1 MATINLRNVDLNLLI
16 VFDAVF
22 ATGNISHAA
31 RQLALSQP
39 AVSNAL
45 TRLREHFDDPLF
57 VRAGRGVKPTNR
69 SQQMIEPVREALRLI
84 RRQFDGDRTLDLA
97 SYKRVF
103 RIVIVDPLEPV
114 LMPPLLR
121 EISLRAP
128 FVTIESRPP
137 WHTKVA
143 DDIIAGT
150 LDLACYTFPVSAP
163 GLVFKTICAADY
175 VVVARRGHPKI
186 GAVLDAATFMSLDQ
200 IALINELRGHSNIDR
215 DITTR
220 SGNRRIVYMVNKAWS
235 MPAMVGS
242 TDLVAVLPRCFAVLM
257 APVFNLDIHES
268 PVPISEQHFHMIWHE
283 KNNDD
288 PGHTWLRETMMSAL
302 GDEAA
307 AVPNATP
314 PSQAK
319 AATRRYS

>member
-16 VFDAVF
+16 VFDAVY
-22 ATGNISHAA
+22 AAGNISHAA

-39 AVSNAL
+39 AVSNAMM
-45 TRLREHFDDPLF
+45 RLREHFDDPLF
-57 VRAGRGVKPTNR
+57 VRDGRGVKPTNR
-69 SQQMIEPVREALRLI
+69 SRQMIEPVREALRLI
-84 RRQFDGDRTLDLA
+84 RQQFNGDRALDLA

-103 RIVIVDPLEPV
+103 RIVIVDPLEPI

-121 EISLRAP
+121 EISARAP
-128 FVTIESRPP
+128 LVTIESRPP
-137 WHTKVA
+137 WNTRVA

-175 VVVARRGHPKI
+175 VVVARHAHPGI
-186 GAVLDAATFMSLDQ
+186 GGPLDAPTFMALDQ
-200 IALINELRGHSNIDR
+200 VALINELRGHSNIDR

-220 SGNRRIVYMVNKAWS
+220 SGNRRIAYMVNKVWS
-235 MPAMVGS
+235 MPAIVGG
-242 TDLVAVLPRCFAVLM
+242 TDLVAVLPRRFAELM
-257 APVFNLDIHES
+257 APVFNLVIHES

-288 PGHTWLRETMMSAL
+288 PGHKWLRETLMSQFG
-302 GDEAA
+302 GDATAA
-307 AVPNATP
+307 AP
-314 PSQAK
+314 PVKPSKSK
-319 AATRRYS
+319 AAKPRV

>member
-16 VFDAVF
+16 VFDAVY

-57 VRAGRGVKPTNR
+57 VRAGRGVKPTLR
-69 SQQMIEPVREALRLI
+69 SQQMIDPVREALRLI
-84 RRQFDGDRTLDLA
+84 RQQFDGDRSLDLA
-97 SYKRVF
+97 SYKRTF
-103 RIVIVDPLEPV
+103 RIVIVDPLEPI

-121 EISLRAP
+121 EITAHAP
-128 FVTIESRPP
+128 QVTIESRPP
-137 WHTKVA
+137 WNTNVT

-163 GLVFKTICAADY
+163 GLVFETICPCDN
-175 VVVARRGHPKI
+175 VVVARRGHPGI
-186 GAVLDAATFMSLDQ
+186 GATLDARTFMALNQ
-200 IALINELRGHSNIDR
+200 VALINELRGHINIDR

-220 SGNRRIVYMVNKAWS
+220 GGNRRIAYMVNKVWS
-235 MPAMVGS
+235 MPAAVGS
-242 TDLVAVLPRCFAVLM
+242 SDLVAVLPRRFAELM
-257 APVFNLDIHES
+257 APVFNLQIHES

-283 KNNDD
+283 RNTDD
-288 PGHTWLRETMMSAL
+288 PGHKWLRDTMLEAMHAGASPPGL
-302 GDEAA
+302 VAA
-307 AVPNATP
+307 A
-314 PSQAK
+314 
-319 AATRRYS
+319 AAC

>member
-16 VFDAVF
+16 VFDAVY

-31 RQLALSQP
+31 NQLALSQP

-57 VRAGRGVKPTNR
+57 VRAGRGVKPTLR

-84 RRQFDGDRTLDLA
+84 RQQFDGDRTLDLA
-97 SYKRVF
+97 SYKRTF
-103 RIVIVDPLEPV
+103 RMVIVDPLEAI

-121 EISLRAP
+121 EITARAP
-128 FVTIESRPP
+128 QVTIESRPP
-137 WHTKVA
+137 WNTKVA

-163 GLVFKTICAADY
+163 GLVFQTICACDHI
-175 VVVARRGHPKI
+175 VVARRGHPKI
-186 GAVLDAATFMSLDQ
+186 GKTLDLETFMALDQ
-200 IALINELRGHSNIDR
+200 IALIPELRGHTNIDR

-220 SGNRRIVYMVNKAWS
+220 GGTRRIAYMVNKVWS

-242 TDLVAVLPRCFAVLM
+242 TDLVTVLPRSYAELM
-257 APVFNLDIHES
+257 APMFNLDIHES
-268 PVPISEQHFHMIWHE
+268 PIPIAAQDYHMIWHE
-283 KNNDD
+283 KNTDD
-288 PGHTWLRETMMSAL
+288 PGHRWLRDTLMKGVAAGPAVAKSAP
-302 GDEAA
+302 
-307 AVPNATP
+307 AVAHAF
-314 PSQAK
+314 S
-319 AATRRYS
+319 